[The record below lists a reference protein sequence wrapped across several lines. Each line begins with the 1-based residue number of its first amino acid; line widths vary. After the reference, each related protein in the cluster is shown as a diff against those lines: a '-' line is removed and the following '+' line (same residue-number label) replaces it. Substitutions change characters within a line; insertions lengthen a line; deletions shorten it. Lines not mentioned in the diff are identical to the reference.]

1 VLRNL
6 LTFSLI
12 FCFAGLFSAQNKVN
26 SETTETVDSLR
37 KIFNAQRI
45 YQLDFT
51 GKSPVL
57 LFHQIKNY
65 RDTNFNSSFDY
76 SKYYLAQKAY
86 AKRQLGLNLR
96 ADALQNSQTL
106 FTELEDNILYQRRY
120 LIGLEWDLLKNGFSQ
135 RNTTLKTIE
144 LNEQI
149 TSIEQKN
156 TVLLKSSLPRTAC
169 IAYFNNK
176 KIKLLEARIS
186 TLKAYI
192 PLLEKL
198 FYSKEIT
205 LEDLYAIQSRLVET
219 QEQLSIYKAYNE
231 NLNPYY
237 TKNLFDYSAPIF
249 EINDNIYFSN
259 LNQTLQTDTASIRN
273 LHDQMVEVDNKW
285 YNELSLRAYSRMN
298 VYDLYSPTNPYRSF
312 FSFGLNFSM
321 PLPFSH
327 QQKSE
332 LDKQK
337 WEKDHFR
344 LVQSTN
350 ERLLEQTNNAYEYR
364 FALKKLLLMDE
375 KEKMVR
381 EAIRIERT
389 KSQLAESDFSPIHG
403 LKLLDD
409 LAQIQIEQIEIRQI
423 LYLKLVDINEKNA
436 PTITENWLIKLDKMK
451 AEALP
456 EINRNVYAWS
466 KAFENKPA
474 VLLAFAEYNR
484 FEKIYI
490 AVSKNDSLRNSKNE
504 FVKLSKTTSMDV
516 IPMIGQN
523 KLLYETDFTN
533 SLNQL
538 LEPYKN
544 WEFNEVHLD
553 IEPHTQADWKENE
566 EKAFANYLEKLK
578 QSKAICSAN
587 GWKISI
593 SIPISYDSLKIHEC
607 LKIVDEIHFMCY
619 ENVKYSYLL
628 RKLNAYKD
636 FKDRIFIALRTED
649 FKNRHE
655 LEQFII
661 LLQTNEGFTH
671 FDYHDLSRLI
681 KWDIDQLENE
691 KR

>member
-1 VLRNL
+1 MLRIL
-6 LTFSLI
+6 LCFSFIFSFADLI
-12 FCFAGLFSAQNKVN
+12 FAQNSSN
-26 SETTETVDSLR
+26 SVTTETVDSLR
-37 KIFNAQRI
+37 KIFNGQKT
-45 YQLDFT
+45 YVLDFS
-51 GKSPVL
+51 GKSPEL
-57 LFHQIKNY
+57 LFHQIKNF

-76 SKYYLAQKAY
+76 SRYYLAQKEY

-96 ADALQNSQTL
+96 ADAMQNSPTL
-106 FTELEDNILYQRRY
+106 FSDVEDNILYQRRY
-120 LIGLEWDLLKNGFSQ
+120 QIGLEWDILKNGFLQ
-135 RNTTLKTIE
+135 RNSTLKTIE

-176 KIKLLEARIS
+176 KIKLLEARIT

-231 NLNPYY
+231 NLNPFYS
-237 TKNLFDYSAPIF
+237 KKLFDYSAPLF
-249 EINDNIYFSN
+249 EINDSIYFSN
-259 LNQTLQTDTASIRN
+259 LNQNVKTDTAAIRN
-273 LHDQMVEVDNKW
+273 LHDQLVQIDNKW

-312 FSFGLNFSM
+312 FSFGINFSM
-321 PLPFSH
+321 PLPFSN
-327 QQKSE
+327 QQKAE

-337 WEKDHFR
+337 WEKDHYR
-344 LVQSTN
+344 LLQSTN

-364 FALKKLLLMDE
+364 FALKKLMLLDE

-389 KSQLAESDFSPIHG
+389 KSQLAESDFNPIHG

-436 PTITENWLIKLDKMK
+436 VNLSDKWLIKMDKMK

-466 KAFENKPA
+466 KAFSNKPA
-474 VLLAFAEYNR
+474 VLIAFAEYNR

-490 AVSKNDSLRNSKNE
+490 AVSKNDSLIESKNT
-504 FVKLSKTTSMDV
+504 FVNLSKSTLIEV

-523 KLLYETDFTN
+523 KLLYESNFVQAFN
-533 SLNQL
+533 ELI
-538 LEPYKN
+538 EPYKMWN
-544 WEFNEVHLD
+544 FNEIHLD

-566 EKAFANYLEKLK
+566 DKTFANYLEKLK
-578 QSKAICSAN
+578 QSKEICQAN
-587 GWKISI
+587 GWKLSI
-593 SIPISYDSLKIHEC
+593 SIPISYDSLKVYEC

-619 ENVKYSYLL
+619 ENVKYSYLS
-628 RKLNAYKD
+628 RKLGAYKN
-636 FKDRIFIALRTED
+636 FNDRIFVALRTED

-655 LEQFII
+655 LEQFIT